1 LLFKKYENIISSNTY
16 NLFEQNIKMS
26 EIKAT
31 QKTKSSKSPRMEIE
45 EKIKNSLYIPKNI
58 WDLLKDE

>member
-1 LLFKKYENIISSNTY
+1 
-16 NLFEQNIKMS
+16 MS
-26 EIKAT
+26 EIKAAP
-31 QKTKSSKSPRMEIE
+31 KTKSSKAPRMEIE

>member
-1 LLFKKYENIISSNTY
+1 
-16 NLFEQNIKMS
+16 MS